1 MRATE
6 LQDLLVTTLLRN
18 CGGNR
23 RGWRIAVGA
32 VRVRDRATHAHCN
45 WSITPSG
52 RYREI
57 AEIEKLLDDVR
68 NSHPFVD
75 EG

>member
-6 LQDLLVTTLLRN
+6 LQDLLVTILLRKA
-18 CGGNR
+18 GGDR
-23 RGWRIAVGA
+23 RRWRMAVGA

-45 WSITPSG
+45 WSINPTG
-52 RYREI
+52 GFREI

-68 NSHPFVD
+68 NTHPFVD